1 MKCNLSLF
9 HFLFTFIFSFIFYPK
24 IISADTSYAANVLWD
39 PKNSGSWSSFL
50 PKNSKTLSKP
60 ASAACINFNG
70 INDVK
75 DDSSVSYFNSLKVIN
90 ETFRSQ
96 SSSISLPSF
105 SPLSPSLPSTPR
117 DNTEPLGD
125 GKKESYFIFFRLLFF
140 LPNWSF
146 FFNSVDFYT
155 TFSLSL

>member
-1 MKCNLSLF
+1 MSLF
-9 HFLFTFIFSFIFYPK
+9 HILLTSFIFFHIFSFIFYPK

-39 PKNSGSWSSFL
+39 PKDSGSWSSFH

-60 ASAACINFNG
+60 ASAACLNSNG

-96 SSSISLPSF
+96 SSSMSLPCF
-105 SPLSPSLPSTPR
+105 SPSSPSLPSTPR
-117 DNTEPLGD
+117 DNTEPAAA
-125 GKKESYFIFFRLLFF
+125 GKKESYFIFFLLF
-140 LPNWSF
+140 NYF
-146 FFNSVDFYT
+146 FT
-155 TFSLSL
+155 